1 MSRVVTPLPEMRA
14 AAPELIGALEPVY
27 IAETEAEREAVFSFR
42 YSVYGAELGR
52 KLGHA
57 DHGRQRVHDE
67 EDDQPYTTLLYT
79 MLTTGDGAGQLT
91 GTARIRHWG
100 PGEVPAK
107 DWEAFSMERF
117 EGLRDMLAAEVGRLM
132 IEPGR
137 RGQMGL
143 VSMSCAVYQL
153 CAGELPT
160 EVAFINCAAGLVRHY
175 RLLGFRTYAGKLVPT
190 ADGIEVPL
198 VLIPSDRAYLEQAGS
213 FVAPFADLFCGP
225 GTRPPVDVGR
235 WAHLLDADSA
245 PVRFDSAAVWER
257 VSRLRQAEA
266 GHPSML
272 ETLSEDTVQKLTGKG
287 FLMDIPAGQL
297 LTEKGLTQ
305 REIFVILDGA
315 FEVHDGDRRIALLGP
330 GEVIGEVG
338 FFGTSGRRMA
348 SVTAAS
354 DGQVLALRRR
364 FVDELMKSDPACAAE
379 ILFGLA
385 RVLADRQYD
394 PAS

>member
-1 MSRVVTPLPEMRA
+1 VSRVVTPLPEMRA

-52 KLGHA
+52 KLGNA

-79 MLTTGDGAGQLT
+79 DDGAGRLT
-91 GTARIRHWG
+91 GTTRIRRWE
-100 PGEVPAK
+100 PGQVPAK
-107 DWEAFSMERF
+107 DWAAFSMDRF
-117 EGLRDMLAAEVGRLM
+117 DGLRDMPTAEIGRLM
-132 IEPGR
+132 IEPGH
-137 RGQMGL
+137 RGQLGL
-143 VSMSCAVYQL
+143 VALSCAVYQL
-153 CAGELPT
+153 YAGEL
-160 EVAFINCAAGLVRHY
+160 VADAGFINCAAGLVRHY
-175 RLLGFRTYAGKLVPT
+175 RLLGFRTYAGNLVPT

-213 FVAPFADLFCGP
+213 FVAPFADLFYGP
-225 GTRPPVDVGR
+225 GKRAPVDVGR
-235 WAHLLDADSA
+235 WARLLDADSA
-245 PVRFDSAAVWER
+245 PVRFDAAAVWER
-257 VSRLRQAEA
+257 VSRLRQAA
-266 GHPSML
+266 DDHPSML
-272 ETLSEDTVQKLTGKG
+272 EALSEDTVRKLSDKG
-287 FLMDIPAGQL
+287 FLMSVPAGQL

-354 DGQVLALRRR
+354 CGQVLVLRRR
-364 FVDELMKSDPACAAE
+364 FVDELIRSDPACAAE

>member
-1 MSRVVTPLPEMRA
+1 MSWRVTPLPEMRA
-14 AAPELIGALEPVY
+14 AAPDLVDALEPVY

-42 YSVYGAELGR
+42 YSVYGTELRR
-52 KLGHA
+52 KLGNA
-57 DHGRQRVHDE
+57 DHGRQRVHDP

-79 MLTTGDGAGQLT
+79 DDGAGRLT
-91 GTARIRHWG
+91 GTARIRRWE
-100 PGEVPAK
+100 PGKVPAK

-117 EGLRDMLAAEVGRLM
+117 EGLRDMPTAEVGRLM
-132 IEPGR
+132 IEPGH
-137 RGQMGL
+137 RGQMGM
-143 VSMSCAVYQL
+143 VSMSCALYQL
-153 CAGELPT
+153 CAGELL
-160 EVAFINCAAGLVRHY
+160 VDAAFINCAAGLVRHY

-198 VLIPSDRAYLEQAGS
+198 MLIPSDRVYLEQAGS
-213 FVAPFADLFCGP
+213 FVVPFTDVLYGP
-225 GTRPPVDVGR
+225 GKRAQVDVGR
-235 WAHLLDADSA
+235 WARLLDADSA
-245 PVRFDSAAVWER
+245 PVRFDAAAVWER
-257 VSRLRQAEA
+257 VDRLRQAEA
-266 GHPSML
+266 ERPSML
-272 ETLSEDTVQKLTGKG
+272 ESLSEDTVRKLSEKG
-287 FLMDIPAGQL
+287 FLMDVAAGQL

-315 FEVHDGDRRIALLGP
+315 FEVHDGERRIAILGP

-379 ILFGLA
+379 VLFGLA
-385 RVLADRQYD
+385 RVLADRQY
-394 PAS
+394 AS

>member
-42 YSVYGAELGR
+42 YTVYGAELGR
-52 KLGHA
+52 KLGNA

-79 MLTTGDGAGQLT
+79 VLTTGDGAGQLT
-91 GTARIRHWG
+91 GTTRIRRWE
-100 PGEVPAK
+100 PGQVPAK

-117 EGLRDMLAAEVGRLM
+117 AGLRDMPTAEIGRLM
-132 IEPGR
+132 IEPGH

-143 VSMSCAVYQL
+143 VSMACAVYQL
-153 CAGELPT
+153 YAGEL
-160 EVAFINCAAGLVRHY
+160 AADAGFINCAAGLVRHY
-175 RLLGFRTYAGKLVPT
+175 RLLGFRTYAGRLVPT

-213 FVAPFADLFCGP
+213 FVAPFADLFYGP
-225 GTRPPVDVGR
+225 GQRPPVDVGR
-235 WAHLLDADSA
+235 WARLLDADSA
-245 PVRFDSAAVWER
+245 PVRFDAAAVWER
-257 VSRLRQAEA
+257 VSRLRQSADD
-266 GHPSML
+266 HPSML
-272 ETLSEDTVQKLTGKG
+272 ETLSEDTVQKLSGQG
-287 FLMDIPAGQL
+287 FLMNIPAGQL
-297 LTEKGLTQ
+297 LTEKGLNQ

-315 FEVHDGDRRIALLGP
+315 FEVHDGDRRLALLGP

-354 DGQVLALRRR
+354 DGQVLVLRRR
-364 FVDELMKSDPACAAE
+364 FVDELMRSDPACAAE
-379 ILFGLA
+379 VLFGLA
-385 RVLADRQYD
+385 RVLADRQY
-394 PAS
+394 AS

>member
-1 MSRVVTPLPEMRA
+1 MSRILVPPPEMRA
-14 AAPELIGALEPVY
+14 AAPELLDAVEPVHV
-27 IAETEAEREAVFSFR
+27 AETEAEREAVFSFR

-52 KLGHA
+52 KLGGA
-57 DHGRQRVHDE
+57 DQERKRVHDE
-67 EDDQPYTTLLYT
+67 EDDKPYTILLYT
-79 MLTTGDGAGQLT
+79 DDGAGQLT
-91 GTARIRHWG
+91 GTARLRRWE
-100 PGEVPAK
+100 PGQVPAK

-117 EGLRDMLAAEVGRLM
+117 DGLREMSTSEIGRLM
-132 IEPGR
+132 IEPGH
-137 RGQMGL
+137 RGQLGL
-143 VSMSCAVYQL
+143 VSIVCAVYQL
-153 CAGELPT
+153 YAGELPAD
-160 EVAFINCAAGLVRHY
+160 VGFINCAAGLVRHY
-175 RLLGFRTYAGKLVPT
+175 RLLGFRTYAGRLVQT
-190 ADGIEVPL
+190 ADGVEVPL
-198 VLIPSDRAYLEQAGS
+198 VVIPSDRAYLEQAGS
-213 FVAPFADLFCGP
+213 FVAPFADVFYGP
-225 GTRPPVDVGR
+225 GKRPAVDVGR
-235 WAHLLDADSA
+235 WARLLDADSA
-245 PVRFDSAAVWER
+245 PVRFDSTAVWER
-257 VSRLRQAEA
+257 VSRLRQVA
-266 GHPSML
+266 GDQPSML
-272 ETLSEDTVQKLTGKG
+272 ESLSQDTVRKLSDKG
-287 FLMDIPAGQL
+287 FLMDISAGQL

-315 FEVHDGDRRIALLGP
+315 FEVHDGDRRIAVLGP

>member
-1 MSRVVTPLPEMRA
+1 MSRVLVPPPEMRA
-14 AAPELIGALEPVY
+14 AAPELIDAAEPVY
-27 IAETEAEREAVFSFR
+27 VAETEAEREAVFSFR

-52 KLGHA
+52 KLGNA
-57 DHGRQRVHDE
+57 DHGRCRVHDD
-67 EDDQPYTTLLYT
+67 EDDKPYTILLYT
-79 MLTTGDGAGQLT
+79 DDGAGQLT
-91 GTARIRHWG
+91 GTARLRRWE
-100 PGEVPAK
+100 PGQVPAK
-107 DWEAFSMERF
+107 EWEAFSMERF
-117 EGLRDMLAAEVGRLM
+117 DGLDQMSTSEIGRLM

-137 RGQMGL
+137 RGQLGL
-143 VSMSCAVYQL
+143 VSIVCAVYQL
-153 CAGELPT
+153 YAGELPAD
-160 EVAFINCAAGLVRHY
+160 VGFITCAAGLVRHY
-175 RLLGFRTYAGKLVPT
+175 RLLGFRTYAGRLVST

-198 VLIPSDRAYLEQAGS
+198 VVIPSDRAYLEQAGS
-213 FVAPFADLFCGP
+213 FVAPFADVFYGP
-225 GTRPPVDVGR
+225 GKRAPVDVGR
-235 WAHLLDADSA
+235 WARLLDADSA
-245 PVRFDSAAVWER
+245 PVRFDAAAVWDR

-266 GHPSML
+266 ERLSMI
-272 ETLSEDTVQKLTGKG
+272 EALSEDTVRKLSDKG
-287 FLMDIPAGQL
+287 FLMNVSAGQL

-364 FVDELMKSDPACAAE
+364 FVDEIMKSDPACAAE

-385 RVLADRQYD
+385 RVLADRQYVWV
-394 PAS
+394 S

>member
-1 MSRVVTPLPEMRA
+1 VSRVVTPLPEMRA

-52 KLGHA
+52 KLGNA

-79 MLTTGDGAGQLT
+79 DDGAGRLT
-91 GTARIRHWG
+91 GTTRIRRWE
-100 PGEVPAK
+100 PGQVPAK
-107 DWEAFSMERF
+107 DWAAFSMDRF
-117 EGLRDMLAAEVGRLM
+117 DGLRDMPTAEIGRLM
-132 IEPGR
+132 IEPGH
-137 RGQMGL
+137 RGQLGL
-143 VSMSCAVYQL
+143 VALSCAVYQL
-153 CAGELPT
+153 YAGDL
-160 EVAFINCAAGLVRHY
+160 VADAGFINCAAGLVRHY
-175 RLLGFRTYAGKLVPT
+175 RLLGFRTYAGNLVPT

-213 FVAPFADLFCGP
+213 FVAPFADLFYGP
-225 GTRPPVDVGR
+225 GKRAPVDVGR
-235 WAHLLDADSA
+235 WARLLDADSA
-245 PVRFDSAAVWER
+245 PVRFDAAAVWER
-257 VSRLRQAEA
+257 VSRLRQAA
-266 GHPSML
+266 DDHPSML
-272 ETLSEDTVQKLTGKG
+272 EALSEDTVRKLSDKG
-287 FLMDIPAGQL
+287 FLMSVPAGQL

-354 DGQVLALRRR
+354 CGQVLVLRRR
-364 FVDELMKSDPACAAE
+364 FVDELIRSDPACAAE